1 VYSSG
6 IMNTSYT
13 YGITLPNNST
23 IVHGRSANIKT
34 PFSDIPVIMHE
45 LSPGRQQPKGQ
56 SFDHDQS
63 SGRSYAGQFGFIEFT
78 TEFRLPRHVHIAP
91 PDSIDPRTQV
101 FTAER
106 ILVLSGVALVELNGE
121 IYVIP
126 PKTLVTIAPGVPHTW
141 TACPAGVRASAP
153 SMLKGQIIEQ
163 SPEAEHEAVMST
175 GQFLMVY
182 EYEEP
187 TGFFPTQQ
195 TETLNSVENYE
206 RCEDLESIRI
216 PALSA
221 LEVERTCTFV
231 WEREMWKKD
240 RGL

>member
-1 VYSSG
+1 MSAPHP
-6 IMNTSYT
+6 
-13 YGITLPNNST
+13 YGITLPNGSS
-23 IVHGRSANIKT
+23 IVHGRGANIKT

-45 LSPGRQQPKGQ
+45 LSPGRRKAQNLD
-56 SFDHDQS
+56 SANS
-63 SGRSYAGQFGFIEFT
+63 VSRSYAGQLGFIEFT
-78 TEFRLPRHVHIAP
+78 TEYRLPRHVHISP
-91 PDSIDPRTQV
+91 PETTDPTEQV

-141 TACPAGVRASAP
+141 TACAPGVKVSAP
-153 SMLKGQIIEQ
+153 PKNLGIQTPPWSEVRGNDEAHKPE
-163 SPEAEHEAVMST
+163 PEAVVST

-187 TGFFPTQQ
+187 TGFFPTKQ
-195 TETLNSVENYE
+195 TITLNNVEDYE

-216 PALSA
+216 PQLSA
-221 LEVERTCTFV
+221 SEVERSCTFV
-231 WEREMWKKD
+231 WERETWKMKV
-240 RGL
+240 

>member
-1 VYSSG
+1 MSAPH
-6 IMNTSYT
+6 T
-13 YGITLPNNST
+13 YGITLPNGSS
-23 IVHGRSANIKT
+23 IVHGRGANIKT
-34 PFSDIPVIMHE
+34 PFGDIPVIMHE
-45 LSPGRQQPKGQ
+45 LSPGLRPQTQQ
-56 SFDHDQS
+56 SEHNTRS
-63 SGRSYAGQFGFIEFT
+63 TSRSYAGQLGFIEFT
-78 TEFRLPRHVHIAP
+78 TEYRLPRHVHIAP
-91 PDSIDPRTQV
+91 PDSTNPKDQV

-141 TACPAGVRASAP
+141 TACPAGVRIPGPA
-153 SMLKGQIIEQ
+153 
-163 SPEAEHEAVMST
+163 PEALSWPGGDGNEETQQHAPEPTIST

-187 TGFFPTQQ
+187 TGFFPTKQ
-195 TETLNSVENYE
+195 TETIAHVEQYE

-221 LEVERTCTFV
+221 SEVENRCTFV
-231 WEREMWKKD
+231 WEKATWRK
-240 RGL
+240 G